1 MRRAQGEN
9 EAQERQR
16 SLGFHVH
23 DIAVFPVW
31 SVASSA
37 TAYLSIPREARS
49 SVGRR
54 AASPGLFTPASDAF
68 SSLCSAGND
77 ESAARVAAAPTPPS
91 STHE

>member
-37 TAYLSIPREARS
+37 IAYLSISEARS